1 MDLRGGDNF
10 CRCNLVVFTYMS
22 NFTLVQKAKGMLKNV
37 WTGMKSIWYMEHKM
51 RFVIETLLIWG
62 GYFCYFYI
70 TFYAFDF
77 TKDLGIV
84 VGLIT
89 FTMSSIGVA
98 VPVQGGIGPWHFMV
112 IATLVCFGV
121 NENDAAAFALVV
133 HTVQTVWTGIVRIIR
148 SGSFTAH
155 QSGEQGGSGRCFVMN
170 TRYVLNMN

>member
-10 CRCNLVVFTYMS
+10 CRC
-22 NFTLVQKAKGMLKNV
+22 TLVQKAKGMLKNV

-98 VPVQGGIGPWHFMV
+98 VPVQGG
-112 IATLVCFGV
+112 GV
-121 NENDAAAFALVV
+121 RLGRSYGTDGMD
-133 HTVQTVWTGIVRIIR
+133 GIVRIVR
-148 SGSFTAH
+148 RGGFAAH
-155 QSGEQGGSGRCFVMN
+155 QPGEQRDSGRCFVMN